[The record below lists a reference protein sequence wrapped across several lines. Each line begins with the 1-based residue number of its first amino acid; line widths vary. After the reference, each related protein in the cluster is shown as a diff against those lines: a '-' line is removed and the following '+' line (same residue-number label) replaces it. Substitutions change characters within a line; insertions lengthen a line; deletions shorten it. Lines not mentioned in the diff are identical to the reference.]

1 MKFSVAVPS
10 MRIID
15 GDYRFSPDELLAECQ
30 AAERCGFDGAVVG
43 ERRIGVTAYCTSPNV
58 LGGIVLSGT
67 ERLTFTPMV
76 VQLPLRN
83 PIEVIQD
90 ACVLNS
96 VYRGRYRLG
105 VGAGYNEH
113 EFHLLDV
120 PMNQRGR
127 RMEDGLRTINRF
139 RDDEITVDLG
149 RGVVPALDP
158 ALGECRPEVWVG
170 AWTVPGVER
179 TARLA
184 DGWLVDPM
192 RTITAVEELA
202 QVYRRTCAEVGKKP
216 RISLLREAWIAPTDD
231 AALAAYGPFLVQAH
245 AEYFP
250 RMKGGWEDTEDS
262 AGKPYDVKLDPWV
275 ASMTS
280 KEDLALAN
288 LVDDRILVGSPETW
302 RQLLTDWHRRLG
314 FEEVVLRLRFQGG
327 PSPADTIAAIET
339 IGAEVIA
346 HRDLEGLA

>member
-1 MKFSVAVPS
+1 MKFSVAIPS

-15 GDYRFSPDELLAECQ
+15 GEYHFDPRAFVDECKVADSM
-30 AAERCGFDGAVVG
+30 GFHAAVVG

-58 LGGIVLSGT
+58 LGALALSNT
-67 ERLTFTPMV
+67 EQLAFAPMV

-96 VYRGRYRLG
+96 VFRGRYRLG

-120 PMNQRGR
+120 PMSQRGR
-127 RMEDGLRTINRF
+127 LMEEGLTTINRF
-139 RDDEITVDLG
+139 RNGEIDVDLG

-158 ALGECRPEVWVG
+158 ALGPCRPEVWVG
-170 AWTVPGVER
+170 AWTVPGVQR

-202 QVYRRTCAEVGKKP
+202 AVYREACAEIGKQP
-216 RISLLREAWIAPTDD
+216 RICLLREAWIAETDEQ
-231 AALAAYGPFLVQAH
+231 AIVEYGPHLVQAH
-245 AEYFP
+245 GEYFP
-250 RMKGGWEDTEDS
+250 RMRGGWKDEADS
-262 AGKPYDVKLDPWV
+262 AGKPYDVRLDPWL
-275 ASMTS
+275 ATIDS
-280 KEDLALAN
+280 KHDLEMRN
-288 LVDDRILVGSPETW
+288 LVDDRILVGSSETW
-302 RQLLTDWHRRLG
+302 HRLLDDWSGRVG
-314 FEEVVLRLRFQGG
+314 MEEVVLRLRFQGG
-327 PSPADTIAAIET
+327 PSPEATAEAIRT
-339 IGAEVIA
+339 IGNEVLPRYA
-346 HRDLEGLA
+346 GVPTA